1 MWRRTV
7 GWLVALAHVLLR
19 REPQQAPPVQVPEQ
33 RPAPPVLVSVGAPS
47 TPAPRPQP
55 APGTAPTMSWSEAW
69 SLAWR
74 GELLE
79 APAVPAPPPP
89 PPPSRPRRS
98 HAWLASV
105 LLAELQAGILLG
117 AVYEV
122 VKT

>member
-7 GWLVALAHVLLR
+7 GWLVRLADVLLR
-19 REPQQAPPVQVPEQ
+19 RQHRPSPPAPVPEQ

-47 TPAPRPQP
+47 TLGGRPRR

-79 APAVPAPPPP
+79 APLVPATPPPP
-89 PPPSRPRRS
+89 PPPRPRRS
-98 HAWLASV
+98 NAWLASV
-105 LLAELQAGILLG
+105 LLAELQAGVLLG

>member
-7 GWLVALAHVLLR
+7 GWLVRLTHVLLR
-19 REPQQAPPVQVPEQ
+19 REHPPAPPAPVPVQ

-47 TPAPRPQP
+47 APAPRP
-55 APGTAPTMSWSEAW
+55 APGAAPAMSWSEAW

-89 PPPSRPRRS
+89 PLPPRPRRS
-98 HAWLASV
+98 NAWLASV